1 MGILDYFTDRV
12 GIRLGR
18 AVRKLVT
25 VDGDVIPC
33 AKSLVTGRTYVAC
46 GSERFRKLD
55 YKIGG
60 NTNTSHLHV
69 LKRKPL
75 PPIGI
80 RKRSPEPQERQKSA
94 RTDKQNSNN
103 NEDNSFYLGMVDK
116 MQKSKKNN
124 NNHGKPGK
132 ENKPKQPP
140 VAETDDEEVF
150 KGKAVQV
157 KKKGAKAKTP
167 RKDDYVEE
175 DPNMKTDVPVELQKA
190 K

>member
-69 LKRKPL
+69 LKNLYRLLELKEEVPTHKKRQSQQDQINKMSRITVFIWGWWTKCKRAKKARKIIKRTKL
-75 PPIGI
+75 
-80 RKRSPEPQERQKSA
+80 RSPQKQ
-94 RTDKQNSNN
+94 TMKK
-103 NEDNSFYLGMVDK
+103 FLK
-116 MQKSKKNN
+116 KSSSS
-124 NNHGKPGK
+124 
-132 ENKPKQPP
+132 Q
-140 VAETDDEEVF
+140 
-150 KGKAVQV
+150 
-157 KKKGAKAKTP
+157 
-167 RKDDYVEE
+167 
-175 DPNMKTDVPVELQKA
+175 
-190 K
+190 